1 MSIKGNSNL
10 AEYVR
15 QNIIE
20 LTNKK
25 INILNERNGYIYLHR
40 SGELKEGRNNEKGQ
54 SSVFDFGG
62 ICRNKYTAVGE
73 LQRIIWMHE
82 TQEFNGDKRL
92 KGYII

>member
-25 INILNERNGYIYLHR
+25 INILNERNGYIYLH
-40 SGELKEGRNNEKGQ
+40 SNGELKEGRNYEQGQ
-54 SSVFDFGG
+54 SSVFNFGG
-62 ICRNKYTAVGE
+62 ICRNKYTAIRE
-73 LQRIIWMHE
+73 IQRIIWMHE
-82 TQEFNGDKRL
+82 SQEFNGDKVM